1 MADTTPNES
10 DEQATRE
17 TSRRLWSGVRGCLR
31 LVLGLFLVLVAP
43 LQLGIAIYTQ
53 ARHGMGDAVEWPNW
67 TGWVMGAVRNRRA
80 VARLGSS
87 ALGTSENDD
96 DRRQMGGPGG
106 AARAG

>member
-67 TGWVMGAVRNRRA
+67 TGWVMVLCGIGV
-80 VARLGSS
+80 LWHGWGSS

>member
-43 LQLGIAIYTQ
+43 LQLGIAIYAQ
-53 ARHGMGDAVEWPNW
+53 SRHGMGERWNGRIGPA
-67 TGWVMGAVRNRRA
+67 
-80 VARLGSS
+80 GSWYC
-87 ALGTSENDD
+87 AE
-96 DRRQMGGPGG
+96 
-106 AARAG
+106 